1 MTEWV
6 HNGTS
11 GIFRNIWRRTYFHY
25 HFRAWNNS
33 HRTLYSAPVV
43 AFRCSLRRSIILL
56 HYIIYTWAIFRL
68 VGIQ

>member
-6 HNGTS
+6 HSGTS

-33 HRTLYSAPVV
+33 HRTLYSAPV
-43 AFRCSLRRSIILL
+43 
-56 HYIIYTWAIFRL
+56 
-68 VGIQ
+68 